1 MQAEITVVKGVLQ
14 KEKKLNAKRHE
25 DLLAILA
32 ALIAKL
38 SPLAP

>member
-1 MQAEITVVKGVLQ
+1 VKGALA
-14 KEKKLNAKRHE
+14 KEKELHAKRHE
-25 DLLAILA
+25 DLLALLA